1 MTRNQL
7 IEWRRQ
13 KKRRR
18 MLAAGGALVAVLLVL
33 FMIVPKIKTAGGSG
47 TASADAESAS
57 STEADADDEDAAAA
71 SDTAK
76 KIAPGENM
84 AGRAGW
90 NIDSSG
96 WWFMT
101 DDGYMYA
108 SGWKTIDGQ
117 RYYFKDDGYMA
128 TGWYNTGDGIR
139 DQYFGTDGIYQP
151 SAVQKLIA
159 LTFDDGPS
167 ANTDSVLDLL
177 EEYGDKATFFVVGQQ
192 AEYYTAQLQREYDD
206 GMEIASHSYAHTTM
220 VGLSASDLLEAL
232 DQNVK
237 TIAEYVN
244 ATPKLMRPTD
254 GLVDLTM
261 VDNSDTPIVL
271 WDVDAGDG
279 DGEAEA
285 QTIVQKVESSVQ
297 DGSVVLMHDMYSD
310 TPEALKTLL
319 ADLQSQG
326 YKAVTVSELADA
338 YGYSMENGGIYY
350 SFYPDKSSANYTKAA
365 AEAALAG
372 GGTLGGS

>member
-18 MLAAGGALVAVLLVL
+18 LLAAGGALAAVLLVL
-33 FMIVPKIKTAGGSG
+33 FIIVPRVKTTGSSG
-47 TASADAESAS
+47 KVSAYAESAS
-57 STEADADDEDAAAA
+57 STEADDEDAAVS

-76 KIAPGENM
+76 KIATGENM

-108 SGWKTIDGQ
+108 SGWKTIDDQ
-117 RYYFKDDGYMA
+117 RYYFKDNGYMA
-128 TGWYNTGDGIR
+128 TGWYNTGNGIR

-151 SAVQKLIA
+151 SAVQKLVA

-177 EEYGDKATFFVVGQQ
+177 EKYGDKATFFVVGQQ

-220 VGLSASDLLEAL
+220 VGLSASDLIEAL

-237 TIAEYVN
+237 TIAAYVS

-254 GLVDLTM
+254 GVIDLTM
-261 VDNSDTPIVL
+261 VDAADTPIIL

-285 QTIVQKVESSVQ
+285 QTIAQKVESSVQ

-319 ADLQSQG
+319 PDLQNKG
-326 YKAVTVSELADA
+326 YKVVTVSELADA
-338 YGYSMENGGIYY
+338 YGYSLENGGIYY
-350 SFYPDKSSANYTKAA
+350 SFYPDKSSANYTKAG

-372 GGTLGGS
+372 GGTLGGP

>member
-18 MLAAGGALVAVLLVL
+18 LLAAGGALAAVLLVL
-33 FMIVPKIKTAGGSG
+33 FIIVPRVKTTGSSG
-47 TASADAESAS
+47 KVSAYAESAS
-57 STEADADDEDAAAA
+57 STEADDEDAAVS

-76 KIAPGENM
+76 KIATGENM

-108 SGWKTIDGQ
+108 SGWKTIDDQ
-117 RYYFKDDGYMA
+117 RYYFKDNGYMA
-128 TGWYNTGDGIR
+128 TGWYNTGNGIR

-151 SAVQKLIA
+151 SAVQKLVA

-177 EEYGDKATFFVVGQQ
+177 EKYGDKATFFVVGQQ

-220 VGLSASDLLEAL
+220 VGLSASDLIEAL

-237 TIAEYVN
+237 TIAAYVS

-261 VDNSDTPIVL
+261 VDAADTPIIL

-285 QTIVQKVESSVQ
+285 QTIAQKVESSVQ

-319 ADLQSQG
+319 PDLQNKG
-326 YKAVTVSELADA
+326 YKVVTVSELADA
-338 YGYSMENGGIYY
+338 YGYSLENGGIYY
-350 SFYPDKSSANYTKAA
+350 SFYPDKSSANYTKAG

-372 GGTLGGS
+372 GGTLGGP

>member
-18 MLAAGGALVAVLLVL
+18 MLAAGGVTAALILALCIIIPRV
-33 FMIVPKIKTAGGSG
+33 KTAGGTG
-47 TASADAESAS
+47 AAASDAESTAAA
-57 STEADADDEDAAAA
+57 EAAADDEDAAAA

-84 AGRAGW
+84 AGHAGW
-90 NIDSSG
+90 NTDSSG

-128 TGWYNTGDGIR
+128 TGWYNTGTGLK

-151 SAVQKLIA
+151 SVEQKLVA

-167 ANTDSVLDLL
+167 ANTDSVLDQL
-177 EEYGDKATFFVVGQQ
+177 EAYKDTATFFVVGQQ

-220 VGLSASDLLEAL
+220 VGLSASDLLEVL
-232 DQNVK
+232 DKNVK
-237 TIAEYVN
+237 TISEYVS

-261 VDNSDTPIVL
+261 VDTSDTPIIL

-285 QTIVQKVESSVQ
+285 QTIVQHVENTVQ
-297 DGSVVLMHDMYSD
+297 DGSVVLMHDTYSD

-319 ADLQSQG
+319 PDLRNKG
-326 YKAVTVSELADA
+326 YKVVTVSKLAAA
-338 YGYSMENGGIYY
+338 YGYSLENGGIYY